1 MWQFQQAICGLRDA
15 CVALGTPIVSGNV
28 SFYNETDG
36 RAIPPTPTVAMIGVL
51 DDVVGTLAPWFRAEG
66 DVVLLL
72 GYTREEL
79 DGSEYLAVV
88 RKIASGTPPWI
99 DLDAERR
106 LHRVCLEAA
115 REGLLRTAHDI
126 ADGGLAVALAECCMG
141 GPREPLG
148 VRCNATPGIPMAAF
162 LFGESQSRMI
172 VSIRRRHLGA
182 LRELA
187 AREGVPAL
195 VLGEVRGRRL
205 TVGDVLDV
213 DLQKLRNAWREGL
226 SRRLALQTGLE

>member
-1 MWQFQQAICGLRDA
+1 
-15 CVALGTPIVSGNV
+15 
-28 SFYNETDG
+28 
-36 RAIPPTPTVAMIGVL
+36 
-51 DDVVGTLAPWFRAEG
+51 
-66 DVVLLL
+66 
-72 GYTREEL
+72 
-79 DGSEYLAVV
+79 
-88 RKIASGTPPWI
+88 
-99 DLDAERR
+99 
-106 LHRVCLEAA
+106 
-115 REGLLRTAHDI
+115 
-126 ADGGLAVALAECCMG
+126 
-141 GPREPLG
+141 
-148 VRCNATPGIPMAAF
+148 
-162 LFGESQSRMI
+162 MI